1 MVQSPPRAKLPL
13 LYLPLVALLAAQ
25 TMCTS
30 FGADSPAGSGPDAAI
45 ASDAA
50 LGDGAPNDGPGDAG
64 DAAVDAS
71 AEPGC
76 AGHGAALFCEDFD
89 NHGGIA
95 AFQQELQHGT
105 SGLDVAF
112 KGGFSA
118 PNAARFTIPGSAS
131 DAGVCNDGP
140 SCEGASSNIVHVPTP
155 RTGHLRLTFRVRVMS
170 TRLDGIYIFFAK
182 TPDVQLNFAVQDN
195 QLLVNTSGNSDAGVV
210 YGQTVSTTLTKG
222 SWTEIVVDE
231 QLTPLASV
239 MLRVGAQAPKAVPL
253 SQQAVIA
260 PSTEECSLQIGGYYN
275 NIAIRSF
282 EALVDDVILESI
294 P

>member
-1 MVQSPPRAKLPL
+1 MQSPPRAKLPL
-13 LYLPLVALLAAQ
+13 LCLPLVALLAAQ

-30 FGADSPAGSGPDAAI
+30 FDADSPGGPDAAV

-76 AGHGAALFCEDFD
+76 AGHAAASFCEDFD
-89 NHGGIA
+89 NHGGVA
-95 AFQQELQHGT
+95 AFQQALKHGT
-105 SGLDVAF
+105 SGLDVAY
-112 KGGFSA
+112 KDGFSA

-131 DAGVCNDGP
+131 EAGVCNNEQN
-140 SCEGASSNIVHVPTP
+140 CEGASSNIVHVPTP

-170 TRLDGIYIFFAK
+170 TRLDGIYILFAK

-195 QLLVNTSGNSDAGVV
+195 QLLVNTSGNSDAGVSV
-210 YGQTVSTTLTKG
+210 YGQTVSATLTKG

-231 QLTPLASV
+231 QLTPPASV

-253 SQQAVIA
+253 SQQALIA
-260 PSTEECSLQIGGYYN
+260 PSTEECSLQIGGDYN